1 MCSFSGN
8 VFCLI
13 STVLHVDGSVAKISF
28 SRLEDEQKIN
38 KKFRISSANKA
49 YDVFQESL
57 KGYLA

>member
-1 MCSFSGN
+1 MSNFLGN
-8 VFCLI
+8 VFCFT

-49 YDVFQESL
+49 QDVFQESL